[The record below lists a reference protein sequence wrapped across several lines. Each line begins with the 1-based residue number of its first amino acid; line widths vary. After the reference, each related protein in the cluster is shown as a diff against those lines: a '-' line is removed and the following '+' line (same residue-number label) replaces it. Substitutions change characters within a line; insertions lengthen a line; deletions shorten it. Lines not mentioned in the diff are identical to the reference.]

1 VLVDV
6 VVVVV
11 STGDVLPDV
20 LTAQLGAELEPDVQL
35 IVDPVLNVLLVQTDA
50 APSVAVQLPVELLLD
65 TLDPELVL
73 LKLEVQVV
81 MAPLPDIVTMHPGG
95 ALSVLG
101 VLPELLE
108 LDDPLLLELDD
119 PLLLELDDPLLLE
132 LDDPLLLELDDP
144 LLLELDDPL
153 LLELDELPLLELDE
167 PLPELAEVLLVEP
180 DELSL
185 ADTELSWARA
195 TCTDEVRLR
204 PTGSAVAPARSSTA
218 TGRAIRRAGENCI
231 RSFMRNLA
239 VKPFHGSA
247 RTV

>member
-1 VLVDV
+1 MLVDV

-81 MAPLPDIVTMHPGG
+81 MAPLPDVVTMHPGG

-108 LDDPLLLELDD
+108 LDDS
-119 PLLLELDDPLLLE
+119 
-132 LDDPLLLELDDP
+132 

-167 PLPELAEVLLVEP
+167 LPLLELDEPLPELAELLLVEP

-204 PTGSAVAPARSSTA
+204 PNGSAVAPVRSSTA

-239 VKPFHGSA
+239 VKPFHGSV

>member
-1 VLVDV
+1 M
-6 VVVVV
+6 VVV

-81 MAPLPDIVTMHPGG
+81 MAPLPDVVTMHPGG

-108 LDDPLLLELDD
+108 LDDS
-119 PLLLELDDPLLLE
+119 
-132 LDDPLLLELDDP
+132 

-167 PLPELAEVLLVEP
+167 LPLLELDEPLPELAELLLVEP

-204 PTGSAVAPARSSTA
+204 PNGSAVAPVRSSTA

-239 VKPFHGSA
+239 VKPFHGSV

>member
-35 IVDPVLNVLLVQTDA
+35 IVDPVLNVLLVQTDV

-81 MAPLPDIVTMHPGG
+81 MAPLPDVVTMHPGG
-95 ALSVLG
+95 VLSVLG

-132 LDDPLLLELDDP
+132 LD
-144 LLLELDDPL
+144 
-153 LLELDELPLLELDE
+153 E
-167 PLPELAEVLLVEP
+167 PLPELAEPLLVEP

-195 TCTDEVRLR
+195 TCTGEVRLR
-204 PTGSAVAPARSSTA
+204 PNGSAVAPVRSSTA

-239 VKPFHGSA
+239 VKPFHGSV

>member
-81 MAPLPDIVTMHPGG
+81 MAPLPDVVTMHPGG

-108 LDDPLLLELDD
+108 LDDS
-119 PLLLELDDPLLLE
+119 
-132 LDDPLLLELDDP
+132 

-167 PLPELAEVLLVEP
+167 LPLLELDEPLPELAELLLVEP

-204 PTGSAVAPARSSTA
+204 PNGSAVAPVRSSTA

>member
-1 VLVDV
+1 MLVDV

-81 MAPLPDIVTMHPGG
+81 MAPLPDVVTMHPGG

-108 LDDPLLLELDD
+108 LDDS
-119 PLLLELDDPLLLE
+119 
-132 LDDPLLLELDDP
+132 

-167 PLPELAEVLLVEP
+167 LPLLELDEPLPELAELLLVEP

>member
-1 VLVDV
+1 MLVDV

-81 MAPLPDIVTMHPGG
+81 MAPLPDVVTMHPGG

-108 LDDPLLLELDD
+108 LDDS
-119 PLLLELDDPLLLE
+119 
-132 LDDPLLLELDDP
+132 

-167 PLPELAEVLLVEP
+167 LPLLELDEPLPELAELLLVEP

-204 PTGSAVAPARSSTA
+204 PNGSAVAPVRSSTA

>member
-81 MAPLPDIVTMHPGG
+81 MAPLPDVVTMHPGG

-108 LDDPLLLELDD
+108 LDDS
-119 PLLLELDDPLLLE
+119 
-132 LDDPLLLELDDP
+132 

-167 PLPELAEVLLVEP
+167 LPLLELDELPLLELDELPLLELDEPLPELAELLLVEP

-204 PTGSAVAPARSSTA
+204 PNGSAVAPVRSSTA

-231 RSFMRNLA
+231 RFFMRNLA
-239 VKPFHGSA
+239 VKPFHGSV

>member
-81 MAPLPDIVTMHPGG
+81 MAPLPDVVTMHPGG

-108 LDDPLLLELDD
+108 LDDS
-119 PLLLELDDPLLLE
+119 
-132 LDDPLLLELDDP
+132 

-167 PLPELAEVLLVEP
+167 LPLLELDEPLPELAELLLVEP

-204 PTGSAVAPARSSTA
+204 PNGSAVAPVRSSTA

-239 VKPFHGSA
+239 VKPFHGSV